1 MLMSRFT
8 RDLSSIVAEWK
19 FRSIVG
25 EHFAVQVKIEFQA
38 GKDDQKALNPE

>member
-1 MLMSRFT
+1 MLMSRYA
-8 RDLSSIVAEWK
+8 RDLSSVVAEWK

-38 GKDDQKALNPE
+38 GKDDKKAFNPK